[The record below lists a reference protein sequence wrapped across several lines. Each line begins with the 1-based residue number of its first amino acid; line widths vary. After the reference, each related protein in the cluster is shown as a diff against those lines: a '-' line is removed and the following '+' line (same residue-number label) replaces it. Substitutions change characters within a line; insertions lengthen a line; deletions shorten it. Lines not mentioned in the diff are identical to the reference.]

1 MAPLQYFHTR
11 VEFWVGCFFFFDERQ
26 APRRNDR
33 DRSPFYQ
40 KKSCACATFFLFDV
54 FVNEINELALRQGLP
69 DNTVFNVTALCA
81 LLLGYPDY
89 RVE

>member
-11 VEFWVGCFFFFDERQ
+11 VEFWVGCFFFDERQ

-33 DRSPFYQ
+33 ERSPFYQ

-81 LLLGYPDY
+81 LLLLFSQF
-89 RVE
+89 